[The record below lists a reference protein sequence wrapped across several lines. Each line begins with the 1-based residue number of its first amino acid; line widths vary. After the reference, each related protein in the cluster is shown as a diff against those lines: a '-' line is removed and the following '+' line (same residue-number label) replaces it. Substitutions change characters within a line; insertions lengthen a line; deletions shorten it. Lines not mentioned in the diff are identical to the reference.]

1 MFYGHISQTSAPH
14 LQKIAVRASAG
25 DPGCEINIVSEVC
38 HAQPDHPC
46 EATLIKYLLHKRAQM
61 FRLCLQARD
70 LVARLV
76 LAVATAQP
84 DTRTSQSDDSV
95 KHRSFTSQEALGS
108 EQLV

>member
-1 MFYGHISQTSAPH
+1 METG
-14 LQKIAVRASAG
+14 LCDNAVM
-25 DPGCEINIVSEVC
+25 
-38 HAQPDHPC
+38 
-46 EATLIKYLLHKRAQM
+46 LM